1 MKTVMAS
8 VAVLTA
14 ALSFTAGGYAATG
27 DSTAVANTRHPLT
40 AAGPRTAPARHL
52 PAPAEMTPVVKR
64 YCGSCHSATTRKGNL
79 SLDNFKVEDASADVE
94 VSEKMI
100 RKLRA
105 DIMPPP
111 GSRRPTGDTLELL
124 TETLEHTVDKAAP
137 IENPGSRGF
146 QRLNRPEYENV
157 VRDLLGV
164 NVNAADFLPLDTKSA
179 NFDNI
184 ADAQAMSATLL
195 DGYLN
200 AAAAVSR
207 MAIGDRHA
215 VPAVKTFRAS
225 PFVSQHPWD
234 HLDGA
239 PYGTR
244 GGIVAQYNFPADG
257 DYAFRVNIEGGLSVP
272 NQDVDVSVNGQQV
285 ALLHYEKGV
294 EPVNASADSPLG
306 ADNLHTDAIHIKA
319 GQQTVSV
326 AFVRHSEGPYED
338 LIKPSEWSLAS
349 NGNGSA
355 GATTPP
361 HVIEFAILGP
371 SKVTGLSET
380 PSRKLIFSCNP
391 SKGDAPNA
399 ANHAASD
406 DQPPRHVTQ
415 AGAAEEARCADQII
429 TRLATRAYRRPLTTH
444 DRDGLM
450 AFYTAGAKEG
460 GFEAGVQRSVQAM
473 LASPYFVFRF
483 ETAPKNVAPGKD
495 YKVSDIEL
503 ASRLSF
509 FLWGSIP
516 DNQLITLAEN
526 HQLSQPATLN
536 AQVKR
541 MLKDPR
547 SEALTTRFA
556 SQWLRLQ
563 DLDKVRPDAFL
574 FPDYDQQLA
583 DAMTKETQLFFSD
596 IVKNDH
602 SVLDLLTADY
612 TFVNERLAR
621 HYGIPNVSGPE
632 FRRVN
637 YPDDSRRGL
646 LGQGTILVQTSQA
659 NRTSPVLRGKW
670 VMEVLI
676 GMPPPPPPPNVPAL
690 DDTQDAK
697 DGHQLTTRE
706 RMEIHRANPTCNA
719 CHQYM
724 DPIGL
729 SLDNFDVTGKW
740 RYRENGIELDTK
752 GKMYDGTPLSSSAD
766 LRKALIARP
775 VPMMRTFAE
784 NLMAYAVGRRMEDYD
799 QPTIRAIT
807 REAEAHGYRV
817 SSFIMGVVNSAAFRT
832 KRVEAPAE
840 AEGNGNDQR

>member
-1 MKTVMAS
+1 MKSVIAS
-8 VAVLTA
+8 VAAVTA
-14 ALSFTAGGYAATG
+14 ALSFTAGGYAANVP
-27 DSTAVANTRHPLT
+27 VAPASPRHPLS
-40 AAGPRTAPARHL
+40 AAAPAHTPARHL
-52 PAPAEMTPVVKR
+52 PSPAEMTPVVKR
-64 YCGSCHSATTRKGNL
+64 YCEGCHNAKSRRGNL
-79 SLDNFKVEDASADVE
+79 SLEEFTVENAPSDVE
-94 VSEKMI
+94 VAEKMI

-111 GSRRPTGDTLELL
+111 GSRRPAGDTLELL
-124 TETLEHTVDKAAP
+124 TETLENTVDKAAP
-137 IENPGSRGF
+137 VENPGSRGF

-164 NVNAADFLPLDTKSA
+164 NINAADYLPLDTKSA

-184 ADAQAMSATLL
+184 ADAQALSATLL

-207 MAIGDRHA
+207 LAIGDRHA

-257 DYAFRVNIEGGLSVP
+257 DYSFRVNIEGGLSVP
-272 NQDVDVSVNGQQV
+272 NQDVDISVNNQQV

-306 ADNLHTDAIHIKA
+306 ADNLHTDAIHLKA

-326 AFVRHSEGPYED
+326 AFVRHEEGPYED

-361 HVIEFAILGP
+361 HVIEFSILGP

-380 PSRKLIFSCNP
+380 PSRKLIFSCYP
-391 SKGDAPNA
+391 SKASAPAA
-399 ANHAASD
+399 ANRETSAD
-406 DQPPRHVTQ
+406 EPPRHVTQ
-415 AGAAEEARCADQII
+415 AGAAAEARCADQIM

-450 AFYTAGAKEG
+450 AFYKAGAAEG
-460 GFEAGVQRSVQAM
+460 GFEEGVQRSIQAM

-483 ETAPKNVAPGKD
+483 ETTPKNLAPGKD

-516 DNQLITLAEN
+516 DNQLITLAEH

-541 MLKDPR
+541 MLADPR
-547 SEALTTRFA
+547 SVALTTRFA

-583 DAMTKETQLFFSD
+583 DAMKQETELFFSD
-596 IVKNDH
+596 IVRNDH

-612 TFVNERLAR
+612 TYVNERLAR

-646 LGQGTILVQTSQA
+646 LGQGSILVQTSQA

-740 RYRENGIELDTK
+740 RYRENGIVLDTK
-752 GKMYDGTPLSSSAD
+752 GKMYDGTPLASPAD
-766 LRKALIARP
+766 LRKALLSRP
-775 VPMMRTFAE
+775 VPMMRSFTE
-784 NLMAYAVGRRMEDYD
+784 NLMAYAVGRRMEDFD

-817 SSFIMGVVNSAAFRT
+817 SSFITGVVNSAAFRT

-840 AEGNGNDQR
+840 ADGTGNDQR

>member
-1 MKTVMAS
+1 MKTVIAS
-8 VAVLTA
+8 VAVITA
-14 ALSFTAGGYAATG
+14 ALSFTAGGYAASG
-27 DSTAVANTRHPLT
+27 NPDSTATPRHTLIVAGSRDVPVNR
-40 AAGPRTAPARHL
+40 L

-64 YCGSCHSATTRKGNL
+64 YCEGCHNARTLKGNL
-79 SLDNFKVEDASADVE
+79 SLENFAVESAPSHLE
-94 VSEKMI
+94 TSEKMI

-111 GSRRPTGDTLELL
+111 GSRRPGGDTLDLL
-124 TETLEHTVDKAAP
+124 VETMENVIDKAAKVP
-137 IENPGSRGF
+137 NPGSRGF

-164 NVNAADFLPLDTKSA
+164 NVNAADYLPLDTKSA

-184 ADAQAMSATLL
+184 ADAQALSATLL

-207 MAIGDRHA
+207 MAVGDRHA
-215 VPAVKTFRAS
+215 VPAIKTFRAS

-257 DYAFRVNIEGGLSVP
+257 DYAFRVNIEGGIGVP
-272 NQDVDVSVNGQQV
+272 NQDVDVSVNDQQV

-306 ADNLHTDAIHIKA
+306 ADNLHTESIHLKA

-326 AFVRHSEGPYED
+326 AFVRHSDGPYED

-380 PSRKLIFSCNP
+380 ASRKLIFSCNP
-391 SKGDAPNA
+391 SKGSVPA
-399 ANHAASD
+399 AAQKSASD

-415 AGAAEEARCADQII
+415 AGAAEEVRCADQIM
-429 TRLATRAYRRPLTTH
+429 TRLATRAYRRPLTAH
-444 DRDGLM
+444 DRDGLL
-450 AFYTAGAKEG
+450 AFYKAGAAEG
-460 GFEAGVQRSVQAM
+460 GFEAGIQRSIQAM

-483 ETAPKNVAPGKD
+483 ETTPKNLAPGTD
-495 YKVSDIEL
+495 YKVSDLEL

-516 DNQLITLAEN
+516 DNQLITLAEH
-526 HQLSQPATLN
+526 HQLSQPATLD

-541 MLKDPR
+541 MLADPR
-547 SEALTTRFA
+547 SEALTSRFA

-583 DAMTKETQLFFSD
+583 DAMAKETQLFFGD
-596 IVKNDH
+596 IVRNDH

-632 FRRVN
+632 FRRVS

-646 LGQGTILVQTSQA
+646 LGQGSILVQTSQA

-752 GKMYDGTPLSSSAD
+752 GKMYDGTPLASPAD
-766 LRKALIARP
+766 LRKALLSRP
-775 VPMMRTFAE
+775 VPMMRSFTE
-784 NLMAYAVGRRMEDYD
+784 NLMAYAVGRRMEDFD

-832 KRVEAPAE
+832 KRAEAPAE
-840 AEGNGNDQR
+840 AEGSGNDQR